1 MPTLN
6 LGKVRFALQ
15 GTWSSTQAYEVFDA
29 VEYQG
34 STYVAI
40 QASSAGTVPSAQAS
54 VWQLIAEKGDTGTAG
69 ATGATGPQGATG
81 ATGATGPQGPQGAT
95 GPQGADGDEGPA
107 GPTGPQGPQGLT
119 GATGATGATGDEGP
133 TGPTG
138 PQGATGPTGA
148 TGPQGPQGDDGPT
161 GATGPQGPQGNTGA
175 TGPQGPQGNAGAD
188 GADGAE
194 GPQGPQGPTGNTGA
208 TGATGATGSQ
218 GPVGPQ
224 GDDGPAGP
232 TGPQGPAG
240 PTGATGATGATG
252 PAGAN
257 GSPDTATQVRDKL
270 LTVDG
275 SGSGIDADKLDGQ
288 HASSFLRANAD
299 DTGTGRLTLR
309 KNDGALFIQSATSSP
324 TNGAMIKFS
333 DQNSSYAQ
341 HGWIKYKHA
350 DGQVGY
356 EPTTSND
363 GFIIGG
369 TEANTLVNI
378 HGHLNVQNH
387 VNIDQK
393 LYVDGGHIELGSS
406 NTTLK
411 QGSQNTLRVQTNSG
425 WLDIGPQNTSWS
437 HFNTDRSQF
446 YFGKKIHAVDE
457 IAIYNDNGN
466 KINTS
471 GVYDHG
477 NRVYSASN
485 PPPTPTVSGT
495 LGALQYTSWNEYDY
509 KSDSDSD
516 GGGTRDEISNNWMT
530 PQNILQP
537 GFTGIDN
544 TDAPYKYPLHSG
556 VTLTT
561 SSHAIFV
568 GWQVKRSTV
577 SGSDNYTRRYYR
589 RTMYR
594 VIN

>member
-138 PQGATGPTGA
+138 PQGAAGPTGA

-208 TGATGATGSQ
+208 TGATGATGPQ

-232 TGPQGPAG
+232 TGPQGPQG
-240 PTGATGATGATG
+240 PTGATGNTG
-252 PAGAN
+252 PAGAD
-257 GSPDTATQVRDKL
+257 GSPDTAAQVLTKL
-270 LTVDG
+270 KTVDG
-275 SGSGIDADKLDGQ
+275 SGSGLDADKVDG
-288 HASSFLRANAD
+288 RD
-299 DTGTGRLTLR
+299 
-309 KNDGALFIQSATSSP
+309 TSS
-324 TNGAMIKFS
+324 TGGADKVVIT
-333 DQNSSYAQ
+333 NSS
-341 HGWIKYKHA
+341 
-350 DGQVGY
+350 
-356 EPTTSND
+356 
-363 GFIIGG
+363 
-369 TEANTLVNI
+369 
-378 HGHLNVQNH
+378 GHLNVGSGDVEAAGVYVGAANKSFDFYNNGTTYLNGTTTIDATTNINGTLTVDNGTDTTLSVKCDNAGRALIRANGDAQGTGALEVGQSNTYGGGVSYNGDGSPAWASGETADH
-387 VNIDQK
+387 ITFYRLTEGVRTEVFHYPHDSNTVNFNATPT
-393 LYVDGGHIELGSS
+393 VSGSS
-406 NTTLK
+406 VWHSGNDGSGSGLDADLLDGQ
-411 QGSQNTLRVQTNSG
+411 QGS
-425 WLDIGPQNTSWS
+425 
-437 HFNTDRSQF
+437 
-446 YFGKKIHAVDE
+446 Y
-457 IAIYNDNGN
+457 Y
-466 KINTS
+466 
-471 GVYDHG
+471 
-477 NRVYSASN
+477 YSAAN

-495 LGALQYTSWNEYDY
+495 LGSLQYTSWDEYDY

-516 GGGTRDEISNNWMT
+516 GGGTRDEITSNWMT
-530 PQNILQP
+530 PYNILHT
-537 GFTGIDN
+537 GFSGITN
-544 TDAPYKYPLHSG
+544 VDAPYKYPLTSG

-561 SSHAIFV
+561 SNHAIFV
-568 GWQVKRSTV
+568 GWQIKQSTV